1 MEELVDEIM
10 VVVER
15 KLNARDIELDNSEM
29 DDIRDLLDRILE
41 NHEG

>member
-1 MEELVDEIM
+1 MEELVDEII

-29 DDIRDLLDRILE
+29 DEIRDLLDMILE

>member
-10 VVVER
+10 VEVER

-29 DDIRDLLDRILE
+29 DEIRDLLDRILE
-41 NHEG
+41 NYEG

>member
-10 VVVER
+10 VGVER

-29 DDIRDLLDRILE
+29 DEIRDLLDMILE
-41 NHEG
+41 NHEE

>member
-1 MEELVDEIM
+1 MEELVDEIL
-10 VVVER
+10 VGVER

-29 DDIRDLLDRILE
+29 DEIRDLLDMILE

>member
-29 DDIRDLLDRILE
+29 DEIRDLLDMILE

>member
-1 MEELVDEIM
+1 MEELVDEII
-10 VVVER
+10 VGVER

-29 DDIRDLLDRILE
+29 DEIRDLLDMILE

>member
-1 MEELVDEIM
+1 MEELVDEII

>member
-15 KLNARDIELDNSEM
+15 KLNARDIELDNSDM
-29 DDIRDLLDRILE
+29 DEIRDLLDRILE

>member
-1 MEELVDEIM
+1 MEELVDELM

-29 DDIRDLLDRILE
+29 DEIRDLLDTILE

>member
-1 MEELVDEIM
+1 MEELVDEII

-29 DDIRDLLDRILE
+29 DEIRDLLDRILE
-41 NHEG
+41 NYEG

>member
-1 MEELVDEIM
+1 MEELVDEII
-10 VVVER
+10 VGVER

-29 DDIRDLLDRILE
+29 DEIRDLLDTILE

>member
-10 VVVER
+10 VGVER

-29 DDIRDLLDRILE
+29 DEIRDLLDMILA
-41 NHEG
+41 NHEE

>member
-29 DDIRDLLDRILE
+29 DEIRDLLDMILE
-41 NHEG
+41 NHKE

>member
-29 DDIRDLLDRILE
+29 DEIRDLLDTILE

>member
-10 VVVER
+10 VGIER

-29 DDIRDLLDRILE
+29 DEIRDLLDMILE
-41 NHEG
+41 NHEE

>member
-1 MEELVDEIM
+1 MEELVDEIL
-10 VVVER
+10 VGIER

-29 DDIRDLLDRILE
+29 DEIRDLLDTILE

>member
-10 VVVER
+10 VGVER

-29 DDIRDLLDRILE
+29 DEIRDLLDMILE
-41 NHEG
+41 NYEG

>member
-10 VVVER
+10 VGVER

-29 DDIRDLLDRILE
+29 DEIRDLLDTILE
-41 NHEG
+41 NHEE

>member
-1 MEELVDEIM
+1 MEELVDEI
-10 VVVER
+10 VVGIER

-29 DDIRDLLDRILE
+29 DEIRDLLDTILE

>member
-29 DDIRDLLDRILE
+29 DEIRDLLDIILE
-41 NHEG
+41 NHEE